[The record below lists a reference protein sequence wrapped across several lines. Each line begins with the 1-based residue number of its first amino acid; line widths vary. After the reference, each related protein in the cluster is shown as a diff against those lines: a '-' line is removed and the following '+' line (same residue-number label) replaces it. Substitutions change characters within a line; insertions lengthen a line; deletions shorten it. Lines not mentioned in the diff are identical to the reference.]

1 MSKVF
6 GLASHTV
13 MAFLANTV
21 GADTNNINKLMCVA
35 PSIEEMRNN
44 PNFVKVFNKIL
55 DKRDFVEWNMTT
67 SIDSAKGKYRPK
79 AYVAKVDGQFPFR
92 IYKSCGKLNRE
103 TGKYY
108 ADGDSSAIQAALE
121 KCNTAAHGGMNTL
134 LSIIERKYSYSVFFK
149 RDYDKDG
156 HLVRT
161 LKEEY
166 AGSINTGIDPEKF
179 APANA
184 AYETIKKDGLKGSN
198 IVEAGLN
205 EFEPTWPYKKVC
217 NPAEYIAALAMLLKG
232 NVDDYETVAFDLMEK
247 AIALQ
252 CGCTDEEAKLAL
264 SRLCFESVF
273 MVTDPS
279 AVKDYNSR
287 IIIKAFA
294 EIWRNNAKNCVEAK
308 SYEAMLLDEDI
319 EDLYN
324 IDDIESEDFDEID
337 EEAKAEIA
345 EIAEEVE
352 DDDEYE
358 VIEEDEKY
366 EVLDEDEYEVIDD

>member
-1 MSKVF
+1 MSRFF
-6 GLASHTV
+6 GLSSHTV
-13 MAFLANTV
+13 AAYLANTV
-21 GADTNNINKLMCVA
+21 GSDTNTINKLMCVA
-35 PSIEEMRNN
+35 PSVEEMRNN
-44 PNFVKVFNKIL
+44 PNLVKVFNKIL

-92 IYKSCGKLNRE
+92 VYKSCGKLDRE
-103 TGKYY
+103 TGKYF
-108 ADGDSSAIQAALE
+108 ADGDSPAIKAALF
-121 KCNTAAHGGMNTL
+121 KSNTAAHGGMNTL

-149 RDYDKDG
+149 REYDKDG

-166 AGSINTGIDPEKF
+166 RGSLNSGIDPEKF

-184 AYETIKKDGLKGSN
+184 AYKTIKKDGLKGGS

-205 EFEPTWPYKKVC
+205 EYEPSWPYKKIC

-232 NVDDYETVAFDLMEK
+232 NVDDYESLAFELMEK
-247 AIALQ
+247 AIAIQ
-252 CGCTDEEAKLAL
+252 CGCTEEEAKSAL

-273 MVTDPS
+273 MVTDPT

-287 IIIKAFA
+287 IIIKQYA
-294 EIWRNNAKNCVEAK
+294 ETWRSNAKNYVEAK
-308 SYEAMLLDEDI
+308 SDEAMLLDEDI

-337 EEAKAEIA
+337 EEAKTEIA
-345 EIAEEVE
+345 EVAEEVE

-358 VIEEDEKY
+358 VIEEDEY